1 MDILGIDKQFLSSF
15 WVCWIF
21 SSCTLSPT
29 AAPQPPYSLLVLL
42 NPALR
47 LGKLTFLDCPPAS
60 SWVMSVAGPDRSE
73 GSSSLGTCS
82 PRSLYAGLWIEYV
95 PKLKATASV
104 RSSASRGGNSFL
116 LKNKIQWNKF

>member
-1 MDILGIDKQFLSSF
+1 MDILGVDECSYLSF

-21 SSCTLSPT
+21 SSCVLSPS
-29 AAPQPPYSLLVLL
+29 AVPQPLIFTLGSSE
-42 NPALR
+42 PALR

-60 SWVMSVAGPDRSE
+60 SRVMPVAGPDRSE

-82 PRSLYAGLWIEYV
+82 PRSLYAGLWTEYV

-104 RSSASRGGNSFL
+104 R
-116 LKNKIQWNKF
+116 